1 MKYLEKFFKCIFNLI
16 IVILVIVVLIL
27 VYNVVQ
33 VNVLKKEYVNI
44 FGYSFFQ
51 VATGSMAD
59 TIQTN
64 DIVIVKITK
73 DVQEGDII
81 TFNQNGN
88 IITHRIV
95 QINNGKILTKG
106 DANNAVD
113 EEIEYGQ
120 VIGKVVY
127 IFKDI
132 EVWKN
137 VFQTPTVYIP
147 MIITILLFGISF
159 SIKENNQ
166 E

>member
-1 MKYLEKFFKCIFNLI
+1 MKYLEKFFKGIFNLI
-16 IVILVIVVLIL
+16 IVILVVIVLIL
-27 VYNVVQ
+27 AYNVIQ

-95 QINNGKILTKG
+95 QINDGKILTKG

-120 VIGKVVY
+120 VIGNVVY
-127 IFKDI
+127 IFKDV

-159 SIKENNQ
+159 SMKENKQ

>member
-27 VYNVVQ
+27 LYNVVQ

-113 EEIEYGQ
+113 EEIEYEQ